1 MNRLILFLAAAFV
14 LSGTI
19 YAQTDA
25 PKQISGGVLNGK
37 ATSLPKPAYPAA
49 ANAVNAEGAVS
60 VQVLIDEQGNVI
72 SASAVSGHP
81 LLRPAA
87 VEAAEQ
93 ATFSPTRLSGNPVKV
108 SGVIVY
114 NFVGTLTPGMFGYE
128 LAYAERAGKFA
139 ENTFAKSLAARLPAA
154 MSLEKE
160 TLESLTY
167 ETPEPAPAAAPAGEA
182 KPRDPNQFTVK
193 GDTNYSASNT
203 PPDYKGPVNT
213 AVRGGGMGST
223 IVRPDGSVRIAMP
236 GSANAYASQKLTS
249 ESVEKIRSLQAEV
262 DSRLSSDPR
271 VQWNFRLG
279 RALGAFVAEI
289 DDDQKLLANA
299 AELERIAAG
308 APPALPG
315 TIADRIRQLAE
326 RARSGQI
333 TDEVRDEMVKSAKEL
348 RNIRLASW

>member
-19 YAQTDA
+19 YAQTEA

-49 ANAVNAEGAVS
+49 ARAVNAEGAVS
-60 VQVLIDEQGNVI
+60 VQVLIDEQGSVI

-114 NFVGTLTPGMFGYE
+114 NFVGALTPGMFGYE

-139 ENTFAKSLAARLPAA
+139 ENTFAKSLAARLPAE
-154 MSLEKE
+154 MTDEKE
-160 TLESLTY
+160 TLETLTY
-167 ETPEPAPAAAPAGEA
+167 ETQETAPAPVPAAEA
-182 KPRDPNQFTVK
+182 KPADPNRFTVK
-193 GDTNYSASNT
+193 GDRSYNAANT
-203 PPDYKGPVNT
+203 PPPDYKGPAEL
-213 AVRGGGMGST
+213 AVRGGGMGSA
-223 IVRPDGSVRIAMP
+223 IVRPDGSVRVVT
-236 GSANAYASQKLTS
+236 GTTNAYASQKLTA
-249 ESVEKIRSLQAEV
+249 ESLDKIRSLQSEV
-262 DSRLSSDPR
+262 ESRLSSNER

-289 DDDQKLLANA
+289 YDDHKLLSNS
-299 AELERIAAG
+299 AELERLAAG
-308 APPALPG
+308 APQGLPVTMG
-315 TIADRIRQLAE
+315 DRIRQLAE

-333 TDEVRDEMVKSAKEL
+333 TDELRDEMVKSAKEL
-348 RNIRLASW
+348 RSVRLVSW